1 MCISLLPEQCKH
13 CAKVTSLFLSNILR
27 YSHFVDVFYLSLMSK
42 IGLIEKLVWITLSQF
57 IHIIIFFVSGWLIQE
72 GNIGEPMDLPDSS
85 FIIFGTF

>member
-1 MCISLLPEQCKH
+1 
-13 CAKVTSLFLSNILR
+13 
-27 YSHFVDVFYLSLMSK
+27 MSK